1 MSGFHT
7 YEEFKKYVN
16 GSGIAKELA
25 QQAEWTYKNYVY
37 ADAKYVSSYET
48 FGITPSGSMNPLSIV
63 SKCIHEKC
71 AEVNV
76 KNFITT
82 SIVYADV
89 SYISYNLT
97 AFFAK
102 PRTLKDFESESIFIS
117 VKALKSLEALL
128 RSGIVRL
135 RRPYSHC
142 CRKCYETHLATVK
155 DITGSIINRVIGEE
169 IIVRIRKSGRQ
180 HSIGIHS
187 ELLSID
193 DNHSIFFPLEQN
205 SLKYFLGGDTKKLP
219 KAAIDY
225 IITKLTGSLIHE
237 MMSVMLDMESA
248 TYTNSALVAESR
260 LETLYINELRREV
273 VKFRDIY
280 QWESERSIKLPWVS
294 ELTTNELLRLRE
306 EASDALPKLRTLL
319 SQKLNNV
326 GEDQVKN
333 IVEELRAQVTEVEN
347 EFTKLSLPKEARYRV
362 GMSTLAASFVVYGLI
377 AGATGSPGAAA
388 TSIAGLLAT
397 AAHLRGTEREQDAK
411 VAGLKCMPAFVL
423 LKAKSLL
430 QRR

>member
-1 MSGFHT
+1 
-7 YEEFKKYVN
+7 
-16 GSGIAKELA
+16 
-25 QQAEWTYKNYVY
+25 
-37 ADAKYVSSYET
+37 
-48 FGITPSGSMNPLSIV
+48 
-63 SKCIHEKC
+63 
-71 AEVNV
+71 
-76 KNFITT
+76 
-82 SIVYADV
+82 
-89 SYISYNLT
+89 
-97 AFFAK
+97 
-102 PRTLKDFESESIFIS
+102 
-117 VKALKSLEALL
+117 
-128 RSGIVRL
+128 
-135 RRPYSHC
+135 
-142 CRKCYETHLATVK
+142 
-155 DITGSIINRVIGEE
+155 
-169 IIVRIRKSGRQ
+169 
-180 HSIGIHS
+180 
-187 ELLSID
+187 
-193 DNHSIFFPLEQN
+193 
-205 SLKYFLGGDTKKLP
+205 
-219 KAAIDY
+219 
-225 IITKLTGSLIHE
+225 